1 MWGRRAERS
10 SHAEG
15 AADSCAERGLHPAK
29 RLQAS
34 QRIPCN
40 SCCLHYQS
48 CAATEILG
56 GHDVTGRNYLVREEE
71 VMALPSSPPAAGGCR
86 PLEVGSDLA
95 GGGAVLGEGVAQRC
109 LIEAPP
115 VRAEVVVVVVAVHV
129 IQHFA
134 WQLLK
139 SAKQQVAC
147 FLALDRGSPP
157 IWRRRGSR
165 RLSLHPSEWHIS
177 TGT

>member
-1 MWGRRAERS
+1 MTGARRAERS
-10 SHAEG
+10 SNADG

-29 RLQAS
+29 WLQAS
-34 QRIPCN
+34 QRIPRN
-40 SCCLHYQS
+40 SCCLSYQS
-48 CAATEILG
+48 CAAIEILG
-56 GHDVTGRNYLVREEE
+56 GRDVAGRNYLVREEE
-71 VMALPSSPPAAGGCR
+71 VTALPSSPPAAGGCR

-95 GGGAVLGEGVAQRC
+95 GGGAVLGEGVAQRR

-115 VRAEVVVVVVAVHV
+115 IRAEVVVVVAVV
-129 IQHFA
+129 QNFA

-139 SAKQQVAC
+139 SAKRQAAC
-147 FLALDRGSPP
+147 FLNLDRGSPP

-177 TGT
+177 TRT